1 MYFLTLTEEEF
12 DGFIK
17 RNFSHYTQSK
27 NHYAYRNKFKKDV
40 HIVGVKNEQNEVIA
54 ATLLTEARSMKF
66 FKYFYTHRGPVLD
79 FNNEELVSFFFKNLT
94 KYLKKQRCLYVLVDP
109 YIVINK
115 YEADGNKINEYE
127 HQKLIEM
134 LEEQGY
140 KHQGYSVGYQPMSQI
155 RWLSVLDLKD
165 KSEQTLLKEL
175 NYQTRRNIKKT
186 DEMGVQVNTLKI
198 EETDRFFN
206 LFKMAEEKHGFSFRG
221 IDYFKEM
228 QAIYHDNSV
237 LKVATIN
244 LTNYLNQ
251 LKNQQTSLSDEMSC
265 IEKNLQENPNSKK
278 QKTLMQNVKQRY
290 DSTAKRIDKV
300 KNLISTDGEVIDLAA
315 ALYIYN
321 DYEMYYLSSGSNP
334 KYNEFM
340 GAYKLQWEMIKFSKE
355 RGIDRY
361 NFYGVTG
368 DFNDTAEDY
377 GVQQFKK
384 GFNAE
389 VEEYIGDFI
398 KPIKKNWF
406 AVNNILQKI
415 KER

>member
-79 FNNEELVSFFFKNLT
+79 FNNEELVSFFFENLT

-127 HQKLIEM
+127 HHKLIEM

-186 DEMGVQVNTLKI
+186 DEMGVQVHTLKI

-251 LKNQQTSLSDEMSC
+251 LKNQQTSLSNEMSC

-406 AVNNILQKI
+406 AVNKLLQKI
-415 KER
+415 K